1 MKAGKLITGL
11 VSGAAIGAAIGLLFA
26 PKKGADTRKSITES
40 GDSYFKGA
48 KGKMNDLSD
57 SLNQKVEA
65 IKERS
70 KAATTGSKVE
80 EKYHETKADIHD
92 MRAS

>member
-11 VSGAAIGAAIGLLFA
+11 VSGAAVGAALGLLFA
-26 PKKGADTRKSITES
+26 PKRGADTRKSITET
-40 GDSYFKGA
+40 GDSYLKGA
-48 KGKMNDLSD
+48 KGKINDLSD

-70 KAATTGSKVE
+70 KAATSNSKVE
-80 EKYHETKADIHD
+80 EKLRETKADIHD

>member
-11 VSGAAIGAAIGLLFA
+11 VSGAAVGAAIGLLFA

-40 GDSYFKGA
+40 GDSYLKGA
-48 KGKMNDLSD
+48 KGKFNDLSD

-70 KAATTGSKVE
+70 KAGMSNSKVE
-80 EKYHETKADIHD
+80 EKLHDTKADIHD

>member
-1 MKAGKLITGL
+1 MKVGKLITGL
-11 VSGAAIGAAIGLLFA
+11 VSGAAVGAAIGLLFA
-26 PKKGADTRKSITES
+26 PKKGADTRKSITET
-40 GDSYFKGA
+40 GDSYLKGA
-48 KGKMNDLSD
+48 KGRITDLSD

-70 KAATTGSKVE
+70 KAATSGSKVE
-80 EKYHETKADIHD
+80 EKFHDTKADIHD

>member
-11 VSGAAIGAAIGLLFA
+11 VSGAAVGAAIGLLFA
-26 PKKGADTRKSITES
+26 PKKGADTRKKITET
-40 GDSYFKGA
+40 GDSYLKDA
-48 KGKMNDLSD
+48 KGKFNTMADN
-57 SLNQKVEA
+57 LNQKVESL
-65 IKERS
+65 KERS
-70 KAATTGSKVE
+70 KAGASNSKVE

>member
-26 PKKGADTRKSITES
+26 PKKGADTRKSITDT
-40 GDSYFKGA
+40 GDSYLKGA
-48 KGKMNDLSD
+48 KGKINEFSD

-70 KAATTGSKVE
+70 KSATSDSKVS

>member
-1 MKAGKLITGL
+1 MKVGKLITGL

-26 PKKGADTRKSITES
+26 PKKGADTRKLITES
-40 GDSYFKGA
+40 GDSYLKGA
-48 KGKMNDLSD
+48 KGKIDNLSD

-70 KAATTGSKVE
+70 KSATSDSKAE
-80 EKYHETKADIHD
+80 EKYHDTKADIHD

>member
-1 MKAGKLITGL
+1 M
-11 VSGAAIGAAIGLLFA
+11 FA
-26 PKKGADTRKSITES
+26 PKKGADTRKKITET
-40 GDSYFKGA
+40 GDSYLKGA
-48 KGKMNDLSD
+48 KGRITDLSD

-70 KAATTGSKVE
+70 KAATSNSKVE
-80 EKYHETKADIHD
+80 EKFHDTKADIHD

>member
-11 VSGAAIGAAIGLLFA
+11 VSGAAVGAALGLLFA
-26 PKKGADTRKSITES
+26 PKRGADTRKSITET
-40 GDSYFKGA
+40 GDNYLKGA
-48 KGKMNDLSD
+48 KGKFNDLSD

-70 KAATTGSKVE
+70 KAATSNSKVG
-80 EKYHETKADIHD
+80 EKLHETKADIHD

>member
-11 VSGAAIGAAIGLLFA
+11 LSGAAIGAAIGLLFA
-26 PKKGADTRKSITES
+26 PKKGADTRRSITET
-40 GDSYFKGA
+40 GDSYLKGA
-48 KGKMNDLSD
+48 KDKMNDLSG

-70 KAATTGSKVE
+70 KATGSGNKAE
-80 EKYHETKADIHD
+80 EKFHDTKADIHD

>member
-11 VSGAAIGAAIGLLFA
+11 VSGAAVGAALGLLFA
-26 PKKGADTRKSITES
+26 PKRGADTRKSITET
-40 GDSYFKGA
+40 GDSYLKGA
-48 KGKMNDLSD
+48 KGKFNDLSD

-70 KAATTGSKVE
+70 KAGMSNSKVE
-80 EKYHETKADIHD
+80 EKFHDTKADIHD

>member
-1 MKAGKLITGL
+1 MKVGKLITGL

-26 PKKGADTRKSITES
+26 PKKGADTRKSITET
-40 GDSYFKGA
+40 GDSYLKGA

-70 KAATTGSKVE
+70 KSATSGNKVE
-80 EKYHETKADIHD
+80 EKYHDTKADIHD

>member
-26 PKKGADTRKSITES
+26 PKKGADTRKKITDT
-40 GDSYFKGA
+40 GDSYLKDA
-48 KGKMNDLSD
+48 KGKINVLSD

-70 KAATTGSKVE
+70 KAAMSDSKVE
-80 EKYHETKADIHD
+80 EKFHDTKADIHD
-92 MRAS
+92 KRAS